1 MNKSWEKDYKSEY
14 KVKSQIKMSAGWEDK
29 KGTLSEPHEITYYY
43 YYFSLNELPQVWL
56 VSASTGDSQRE
67 LHIIIT

>member
-1 MNKSWEKDYKSEY
+1 M
-14 KVKSQIKMSAGWEDK
+14 
-29 KGTLSEPHEITYYY
+29 GTLSEPHEITYYY
-43 YYFSLNELPQVWL
+43 YYFSLNELPEVWL